1 MNYIDPQN
9 HLHNIDDAAFAYL
22 LPAGSVPISDAEA
35 GVLRQAAIAAAPA
48 PVPNIV
54 TMRQARLALLAAGL
68 LPAVNA
74 AVAAMPGAE
83 GDAARIE
90 WEFSGTVERNWPL
103 VEALAVALN
112 LTEQQLDD
120 LFVAAA
126 AL

>member
-1 MNYIDPQN
+1 MHYIDTQN
-9 HLHNIDDAAFAYL
+9 RLHVLDDAAFAYL
-22 LPAGSVPISDAEA
+22 LPAGSVPISDIEAEA
-35 GVLRQAAIAAAPA
+35 LQQAAIAAAAA

-68 LPAVNA
+68 LAPVNA

-90 WEFSGTVERNWPL
+90 WEFSSTVERNWPL

>member
-1 MNYIDPQN
+1 MHYIDPQN
-9 HLHNIDDAAFAYL
+9 RLHVLDDAAFEYL
-22 LPAGSVPISDAEA
+22 LPAGSVPITDAEA
-35 GVLRQAAIAAAPA
+35 EALRQATIAAAPV

-68 LPAVNA
+68 LASVNA
-74 AVAAMPGAE
+74 AIAAMPGTE

-90 WEFSGTVERNWPL
+90 WEFAAHVERQQPL
-103 VEALAVALN
+103 VLALASALA